1 MLDEGAY
8 VDASGDVIV
17 SQTEELEW
25 TMRLQEISE
34 WQQLLGASTLG
45 DACAAFWRHAAHM
58 YPPLSPARPY
68 RLTVLNL
75 ISAFFSLQL
84 RALHNFCAV
93 CRRLRRHRGNRPRFC
108 GLFATQNML

>member
-45 DACAAFWRHAAHM
+45 DACAAFWRHAAHL

-68 RLTVLNL
+68 RLTV
-75 ISAFFSLQL
+75 
-84 RALHNFCAV
+84 
-93 CRRLRRHRGNRPRFC
+93 
-108 GLFATQNML
+108 

>member
-34 WQQLLGASTLG
+34 WQQLLGSSTLG
-45 DACAAFWRHAAHM
+45 DACAAFWRHAAHL
-58 YPPLSPARPY
+58 YPPPFPHSGR
-68 RLTVLNL
+68 RFE
-75 ISAFFSLQL
+75 SHFAFFLQL

-93 CRRLRRHRGNRPRFC
+93 RRRLRRHRDNRPRFC
-108 GLFATQNML
+108 GLFATQTML

>member
-45 DACAAFWRHAAHM
+45 DACAAFWRHAAHL
-58 YPPLSPARPY
+58 YPPLISRTSIPADG
-68 RLTVLNL
+68 LNL
-75 ISAFFSLQL
+75 ISHFFSSATRASQL
-84 RALHNFCAV
+84 L
-93 CRRLRRHRGNRPRFC
+93 RRLPPP
-108 GLFATQNML
+108 TTS